1 MPNLSSHGR
10 SPVNARIAKLERLRR
25 IGFLLDNAIRIP
37 GTRFRIGLDPLLGL
51 IPGGGDTAGLLLSA
65 FIVLEAAQMGASK
78 SALSTMAFN
87 VLLETLVGT
96 VPGVGDL
103 FDATWKS
110 NIRNIQ
116 LLEQHLDLD
125 VPQAAP
131 ARNRWFAILL
141 IMGLVIALIGCAY
154 LSFQL
159 LRWIIQALSG
169 G

>member
-1 MPNLSSHGR
+1 MPNLSSQGR
-10 SPVNARIAKLERLRR
+10 SPVDARIAKLERLRR
-25 IGFLLDNAIRIP
+25 VGFLLDNAIRIP

-51 IPGGGDTAGLLLSA
+51 IPGGGDTAGLILSA

-87 VLLETLVGT
+87 ILLETLVGT

-110 NIRNIQ
+110 NIRNIA
-116 LLEQHLDLD
+116 LLEEHLDLEL
-125 VPQAAP
+125 PQAAP

-141 IMGLVIALIGCAY
+141 IIGLAIALVGCAY

-159 LRWIIQALSG
+159 LRWIVQAVTTG
-169 G
+169 